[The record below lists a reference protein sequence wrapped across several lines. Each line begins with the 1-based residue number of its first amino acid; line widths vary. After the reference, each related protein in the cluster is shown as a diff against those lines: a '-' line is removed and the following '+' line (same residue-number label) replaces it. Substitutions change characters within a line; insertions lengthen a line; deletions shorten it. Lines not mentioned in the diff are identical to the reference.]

1 MNNEISKLSG
11 DEIDKFNSVIELY
24 GFSIDDFGIAEIRES
39 TDNEDIKIVKSIKGK
54 IKIIR
59 MSLLGCGLNGSM
71 QHKLETASVSGNKDI
86 YIFIPQKGE
95 F

>member
-59 MSLLGCGLNGSM
+59 MSLLGTLQTVNEYKIAGIDRL
-71 QHKLETASVSGNKDI
+71 L
-86 YIFIPQKGE
+86 
-95 F
+95 